1 MNTVIDSDVL
11 MIGHVSKERLVVND
25 HAVSFTGNAVTL

>member
-11 MIGHVSKERLVVND
+11 MIGHVSKDRFVVNE
-25 HAVSFTGNAVTL
+25 HAASFAGNAVTL